1 MDAESKN
8 RIEYTIKGAR
18 IQTHTIIATIADVH
32 CTLFNP
38 YRLQITAP
46 ESALL
51 VLSHFWVLICPVQ
64 CSSLDRFCWL
74 QVGYQM
80 FKAYNIVMKEAK
92 AVLKSMCHLYEVQ

>member
-51 VLSHFWVLICPVQ
+51 VLSHFLGTELSCTMLFPIPFLLVAGGISDVQ
-64 CSSLDRFCWL
+64 GL
-74 QVGYQM
+74 
-80 FKAYNIVMKEAK
+80 
-92 AVLKSMCHLYEVQ
+92 